1 MFMDTGETV
10 LTHRSGTPNK
20 QSTIWW
26 EKTGDKSDA
35 SHTRKQD
42 LTLDQ
47 EQDQNTTNT
56 KTRRGT
62 TVQ

>member
-1 MFMDTGETV
+1 MFTDIGETV
-10 LTHRSGTPNK
+10 LTHRSATTSK

-26 EKTGDKSDA
+26 KKIGDQSNA

-56 KTRRGT
+56 KMR
-62 TVQ
+62 

>member
-1 MFMDTGETV
+1 MFMDTDTGV
-10 LTHRSGTPNK
+10 LRPTNK
-20 QSTIWW
+20 ARFGGQKI
-26 EKTGDKSDA
+26 GDQSDA

-56 KTRRGT
+56 KTWRGT